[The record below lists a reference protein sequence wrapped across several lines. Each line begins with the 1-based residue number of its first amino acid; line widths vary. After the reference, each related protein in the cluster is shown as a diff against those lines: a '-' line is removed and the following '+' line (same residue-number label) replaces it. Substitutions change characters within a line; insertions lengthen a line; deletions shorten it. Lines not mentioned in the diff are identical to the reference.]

1 MALHRV
7 KNVKEFERVLVIITL
22 ISEDYA
28 ILKD

>member
-7 KNVKEFERVLVIITL
+7 KNVKEFERVLVVIAL
-22 ISEDYA
+22 ISKDYA